1 MILVALTGGIA
12 SGKTTILKFI
22 KNLNIPTHDSDQVV
36 KNLYNN
42 APNNFIKFLTSIGL
56 KKTIKKNKINK
67 YMVREIVL
75 KNKNLLK
82 KLEKFTHLKVKNSR
96 NKFIDKNKIFKK
108 KLVVIDIPLLF
119 ENNLQKNFDYIILAH
134 SDKKTRVNRALKRN
148 KMTKKNLLKIIKL
161 QIPDKDKIKKS
172 SFVINT
178 SKTKKETSEQIL
190 FVLKN
195 IELASKQK

>member
-1 MILVALTGGIA
+1 M
-12 SGKTTILKFI
+12 
-22 KNLNIPTHDSDQVV
+22 
-36 KNLYNN
+36 
-42 APNNFIKFLTSIGL
+42 
-56 KKTIKKNKINK
+56 
-67 YMVREIVL
+67 
-75 KNKNLLK
+75 
-82 KLEKFTHLKVKNSR
+82 
-96 NKFIDKNKIFKK
+96 
-108 KLVVIDIPLLF
+108 
-119 ENNLQKNFDYIILAH
+119 AH